1 MKTFKNT
8 LGFKYLFLFVVIAV
22 AALSSCKKDNSVSAD
37 TSAKGSAFLMI
48 TNAADGSASQDL
60 LIDNVKLSGS
70 TVAYTQ
76 STGYIAVPA
85 GDHSAQF
92 VTTGTT
98 TVNSSTT
105 LSLQAGQYYSVYYSG
120 SSTSSASSSSSDDLS
135 APSSGKAKV
144 RFVNLS
150 AALTGAVDFGTSA
163 TNKLATNLAA
173 KVASAYYTVDAA
185 TTFNVYLAGS
195 STASLAIPATIQA
208 GKIYTIYISGAT
220 TATLTYKVVAQN

>member
-1 MKTFKNT
+1 MKKFKNT
-8 LGFKYLFLFVVIAV
+8 LVFKYLFLFVVIAV
-22 AALSSCKKDNSVSAD
+22 AALSSCKKDDTVAANTSTTASAY
-37 TSAKGSAFLMI
+37 LMI
-48 TNAADGSASQDL
+48 TNAAEGSASQDL
-60 LIDNVKLSGS
+60 LIDNADLSGS

-76 STGYIAVPA
+76 SSGYIAVPA
-85 GDHSAQF
+85 GNHTAQF

-173 KVASAYYTVDAA
+173 
-185 TTFNVYLAGS
+185 
-195 STASLAIPATIQA
+195 
-208 GKIYTIYISGAT
+208 
-220 TATLTYKVVAQN
+220 